1 MTHPSQLES
10 ATPRMR
16 SAAIEARG
24 LTGPASN
31 PGIFDITFAA
41 PRLRTSCIL
50 GGIHSGKTLLM
61 RHLVGLE
68 QAAQGELVV
77 DGEDY
82 DPCGEPEVVVRR
94 MRTRMG
100 VVFQGAA
107 LISRLTVLENVELPL
122 LEHTS
127 ATPEEAREAAHQ
139 LLVEVGMTLSEDTTP
154 DRLDRAAQRR
164 VALARALAL
173 RPPVL
178 LLDEPTHDLDPGAA
192 AELDDTLAALQS
204 ARGFAV
210 VIFSHEVRYAFGR
223 ASQIY
228 VMANGT
234 IIDSGNPETLQR
246 SEHEVVRRLLDR
258 RGFA

>member
-1 MTHPSQLES
+1 VTHPLRSG
-10 ATPRMR
+10 PRVH
-16 SAAIEARG
+16 SAAIEATG
-24 LTGPASN
+24 LTGPVGN

-41 PRLRTSCIL
+41 PRSRTSVIL

-68 QAAQGELVV
+68 QAMHGHLVV

-82 DPCGEPEVVVRR
+82 DPCGEPDVVLRR
-94 MRTRMG
+94 MRTRLG

-127 ATPEEAREAAHQ
+127 ATPDEAREAAHQ

-173 RPPVL
+173 RPPVV

-210 VIFSHEVRYAFGR
+210 LIFSHEVRYAFGR
-223 ASQIY
+223 AAQIY

-234 IIDSGNPETLQR
+234 IIDSGDPDSLQQ
-246 SEHEVVRRLLDR
+246 SEHELVRRLLDR
-258 RGFA
+258 RGLS